1 MARKLLLAFLVTS
14 VITVAG
20 AGFAQTRA
28 ASSPIK
34 GIWRIVASG
43 PADHMV
49 QRDAI
54 GMSGMVIFGD
64 SYWLYGT
71 ETGDAPRKA
80 LPQSA
85 VPTASADELRAAW
98 QSFDLQGGPYTRRG
112 TELELKH
119 IISKGVGA
127 YSAPASAPLVVSF
140 KVDSNGKTGTITQ
153 VRGAQG
159 PFPNPVTWKIER
171 LE

>member
-14 VITVAG
+14 VIAVAG
-20 AGFAQTRA
+20 GFAQTRA

-49 QRDAI
+49 EREAI

-85 VPTASADELRAAW
+85 VPTAVA
-98 QSFDLQGGPYTRRG
+98 
-112 TELELKH
+112 
-119 IISKGVGA
+119 V
-127 YSAPASAPLVVSF
+127 
-140 KVDSNGKTGTITQ
+140 
-153 VRGAQG
+153 
-159 PFPNPVTWKIER
+159 
-171 LE
+171 